1 MSIIYLDTFFN
12 VSLHTYYMVSER
24 IKNKIWNDASKIKG
38 KNPNTWRKDN
48 CHKTVRRGSYGT
60 NGEYGWHADHK
71 HPVAKG
77 GTNNIRNYQLLHKDS
92 NRSKSDKYN
101 SNYCKK

>member
-1 MSIIYLDTFFN
+1 MHKRPFLEMVFVPNVNQEVSIIDLDTFFN

-48 CHKTVRRGSYGT
+48 CGKKVRRGSYGT
-60 NGEYGWHADHK
+60 NGKFAWQADHK
-71 HPVAKG
+71 HPVAKVVPLSS
-77 GTNNIRNYQLLHKDS
+77 I
-92 NRSKSDKYN
+92 
-101 SNYCKK
+101 

>member
-38 KNPNTWRKDN
+38 KNPNTWILGKIIDIVWFIIDN
-48 CHKTVRRGSYGT
+48 VH
-60 NGEYGWHADHK
+60 
-71 HPVAKG
+71 
-77 GTNNIRNYQLLHKDS
+77 IMQLCIKLMVNMDAIMQ
-92 NRSKSDKYN
+92 
-101 SNYCKK
+101 

>member
-60 NGEYGWHADHK
+60 NGEYAWHA
-71 HPVAKG
+71 VIIN
-77 GTNNIRNYQLLHKDS
+77 TL
-92 NRSKSDKYN
+92 
-101 SNYCKK
+101 

>member
-1 MSIIYLDTFFN
+1 
-12 VSLHTYYMVSER
+12 MVSER

-71 HPVAKG
+71 HPVA
-77 GTNNIRNYQLLHKDS
+77 
-92 NRSKSDKYN
+92 
-101 SNYCKK
+101 